1 MPLRPLLVLAA
12 ILSCAHAQPPPEP
25 TAGAIQVRQRPP
37 GEPVRVF
44 FTTRSMGYRH
54 EVLPQ
59 ARQVLA
65 DADARHDWVAF
76 EITDDIDPIAGRN
89 LADTLAR
96 IDVLVLYTTGRLPL
110 DTTALA
116 RWVEAGGALVG
127 VHSATDTLADD
138 GTFVRL
144 IGGTFDGHPW
154 NEEVTLRI
162 DDPEHPAMRPFARE
176 AMETAPPTFRFA
188 DEIYQFKSL
197 APDRRVIL
205 SLAPGHSKMEP
216 GREYPLA
223 WTRRPGK
230 GRVFYTALGH
240 RPEVWRDPRFVEHL
254 LEGIRWAAGEEER
267 KKPSLETDP
276 SSAGPAA
283 LEHPLDEA
291 HAPSPV
297 VDRRE

>member
-1 MPLRPLLVLAA
+1 MPLRVLLPLLV
-12 ILSCAHAQPPPEP
+12 CAVALAQPPAEP
-25 TAGAIQVRQRPP
+25 RSGEIPLRRRAP

-44 FTTRSMGYRH
+44 FTTRSMGYVH
-54 EVLPQ
+54 AVLPE
-59 ARQVLA
+59 ARRVLA
-65 DADARHDWVAF
+65 DADARHEWVAF
-76 EITDDIDPIAGRN
+76 QITDDIDPIAGRN
-89 LADTLAR
+89 LGDTLAG
-96 IDVLVLYTTGRLPL
+96 IDVLLLYTTGRLPL
-110 DTTALA
+110 DTAALA

-162 DDPEHPAMRPFARE
+162 DDPEHPAMRSFARE
-176 AMETAPPTFRFA
+176 AMETAPPTFRLA
-188 DEIYQFKSL
+188 DEIYQFKLL

-205 SLAPGHSKMEP
+205 SLAPGNPKMEP

-223 WTRRPGK
+223 WTRQPGK

-254 LEGIRWAAGEEER
+254 LEGIRWAAGQEER
-267 KKPSLETDP
+267 KKPSVEPDP
-276 SSAGPAA
+276 SPAGSAA

-291 HAPSPV
+291 HAASPV